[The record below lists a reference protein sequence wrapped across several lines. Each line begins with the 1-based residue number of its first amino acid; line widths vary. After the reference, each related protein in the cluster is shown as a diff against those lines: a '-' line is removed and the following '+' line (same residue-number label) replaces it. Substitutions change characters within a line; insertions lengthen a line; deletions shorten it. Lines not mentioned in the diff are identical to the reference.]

1 MTGLTELTLARARDG
16 LKQKQ
21 FSAVELAQAH
31 IAAIEKARA
40 LNAFIVETPEKA
52 LAMARQADARI
63 GKGDAG
69 PLEGIPLGV
78 KDLYCTEGVQTTA
91 ASHIL
96 EGFVPPYESTVTANL
111 WRDGAAML
119 GKLNLDEFAMGSSNE
134 TSYFGPVISPW
145 RRRGSNTRLVPGGSS
160 GGSAAAVAARLCL
173 GATATD
179 TGGSIRQPAAF
190 TGTVGIKPTYGR
202 CSRFGIVAF
211 ASSLDQAGPIAR
223 TVLDAAILLRSMAG
237 HDPKDT
243 TSADVPVPD
252 FEAAVGRGV
261 KGLKIGIPKEYRRA
275 GMPAEIE
282 NLWAQGVAWLKAAGA
297 KIAEISLPHTR
308 YALPAYYIVAPAE
321 ASSNL
326 ARYDGVRYGLRVQ
339 GKDIVDMYERTR
351 AAGFGKEVRR
361 RIMIGTYVLSA
372 GYYDAYYVRAQ
383 KIRTL
388 IKRDFE
394 TAFASGIDAILTP
407 ATPSAAFGLGE
418 KGSADPVEMYLN
430 DIFTV
435 TVNMA
440 GLPGISVPAGI
451 STEDLP
457 LGLQVIGRAFDE
469 ETLFAVAHVIE
480 QSAPRIAPPEKWW
493 A

>member
-1 MTGLTELTLARARDG
+1 LSDLTDLTLAGARDA

-21 FSAVELAQAH
+21 ISAVDLAKAH
-31 IAAIEKARA
+31 IGAIEKARA
-40 LNAFIVETPEKA
+40 LNAFIVETPELA
-52 LAMARQADARI
+52 LASAAESDAKIAKGEAR
-63 GKGDAG
+63 
-69 PLEGIPLGV
+69 PLEGLPLGI
-78 KDLYCTEGVQTTA
+78 KDLYCTKGVQTTA
-91 ASHIL
+91 GSHML
-96 EGFVPPYESTVTANL
+96 EGFVPPYESTVSSNL
-111 WRDGAAML
+111 LRDGANML
-119 GKLNLDEFAMGSSNE
+119 GKLNMDEFAMGSSNE
-134 TSYFGPVISPW
+134 TSYFGPVVSPW
-145 RRRGSNTRLVPGGSS
+145 RRAGDTKALTPGGSS
-160 GGSAAAVAARLCL
+160 GGSAAAVAAHLCL
-173 GATATD
+173 AATASD

-202 CSRFGIVAF
+202 CSRWGMVAF

-223 TVLDAAILLRSMAG
+223 TVRDTAIMLRSMAG
-237 HDPKDT
+237 VDAKDT
-243 TSADVPVPD
+243 TSVDLPVPD
-252 FEAAVGRGV
+252 YETALGRSI
-261 KGLKIGIPKEYRRA
+261 KGMKIGIPKEYRLD

-282 NLWAQGVAWLKAAGA
+282 NLWQQGIAWMKAAGA
-297 KIAEISLPHTR
+297 EIVDISLPHTR

-326 ARYDGVRYGLRVQ
+326 ARYDGVRYGLRVP
-339 GKDIVDMYERTR
+339 GKDIASMYENTR

-394 TAFASGIDAILTP
+394 TVFEKGVDAILTP

-418 KGSADPVEMYLN
+418 KSSADPIEMYLN

-440 GLPGISVPAGI
+440 GLPGIAVPAGL
-451 STEDLP
+451 SSEGLP
-457 LGLQVIGRAFDE
+457 LGLQLIGRAFDE
-469 ETLFAVAHVIE
+469 ETLFSVADVIE
-480 QSAPRIAPPEKWW
+480 QSAPKLPQAAKWW